1 MNSTQNY
8 NARFQNKASFEGKK
22 YNSKKHSTPSV
33 TSATTVTKDAP
44 KVTPISN
51 KNLGVISP
59 GVALKQRYEKLMSLN
74 YNKQLDE
81 IRDNLKKIE
90 KTQIKAQ
97 KGEVIKKVM
106 FSENIINSH
115 PL

>member
-22 YNSKKHSTPSV
+22 YTSKKNSTPSV
-33 TSATTVTKDAP
+33 TSATTVTKDAN
-44 KVTPISN
+44 KVAPNSN
-51 KNLGVISP
+51 KNNLGAISP
-59 GVALKQRYEKLMSLN
+59 GVALKQRYEKLMALN

-90 KTQIKAQ
+90 KTQIKA
-97 KGEVIKKVM
+97 
-106 FSENIINSH
+106 
-115 PL
+115 